1 MSTHSN
7 TLSWFWAYQS
17 LLLLLTLYCVKPL
30 KVGKE
35 QKSWPNFTEISTCA
49 VTLQNISLTGL
60 TQPHVCG
67 CPMTKT
73 WISNAM
79 HVVFFMLNPQA
90 LVSIHGKIDYQCI
103 KYALIVD
110 LPMDRNKCLWLNHM
124 VWVRSVFSLCWYW
137 WNNWLL
143 ISMRFDFQRYFLLCI
158 SSIALIKLWF
168 LASFLIFADHVLGQ
182 FSDIW
187 TGQRP

>member
-1 MSTHSN
+1 MW
-7 TLSWFWAYQS
+7 LS
-17 LLLLLTLYCVKPL
+17 
-30 KVGKE
+30 
-35 QKSWPNFTEISTCA
+35 
-49 VTLQNISLTGL
+49 
-60 TQPHVCG
+60 HDR
-67 CPMTKT
+67 T

-124 VWVRSVFSLCWYW
+124 VWVRSVFSFCWYW

-143 ISMRFDFQRYFLLCI
+143 ISLRFDFQRNFLLCI
-158 SSIALIKLWF
+158 SSIALIKLSS
-168 LASFLIFADHVLGQ
+168 LASFLIFELAKNHKSYGSTAISPVGIKCQ
-182 FSDIW
+182 RNFSFFSW
-187 TGQRP
+187 LFRCAKFPVAR